1 MLHSAI
7 QLDRP
12 EGLSEVPLALAVVI
26 PTFNETANVRALLD
40 RLSIALAGI
49 SWEAIFVDDNSP
61 DGTAE
66 SIRAIGQYSSR
77 VRVLLRIGRR
87 GLSSAVIEGMLATSA
102 PVIAVMDADL
112 QHDETILPQLYRAVA
127 EEGKD
132 LAVGTRYAEG
142 GGVGD
147 WNARR
152 HAASRI
158 ATKISHLMTG
168 VELSDP
174 MSGFFAISREA
185 LMEALPRVS
194 GVGFKILLDI
204 AASPPR
210 AFSVAEIPY
219 RFATREAGDS
229 KMGPLVVAE
238 YLGLLV
244 EKKSGGVLTPRLM
257 SFLSVG
263 AAGVGVHLGVL
274 GTALALGIWFEYSQT
289 IAVLCAMTFNF
300 FLNNIFT
307 YRDRRLTGWKIVPG
321 LISFYAICAMGA
333 AANIGVGTWVNDNDG
348 RWWLAGV
355 AGAAVGAIWNFAM
368 SSVLT
373 WRK

>member
-7 QLDRP
+7 QLDQVADAT
-12 EGLSEVPLALAVVI
+12 EAPLALAVVI
-26 PTFNETANVRALLD
+26 PTFNETENVRTLLE
-40 RLSIALAGI
+40 RLSLSLAGI

-66 SIRAIGQYSSR
+66 AIRAIGLHSSR
-77 VRVLLRIGRR
+77 VRVLQRIGRR

-102 PVIAVMDADL
+102 PVIAVIDADL

-127 EEGKD
+127 EDGND

-142 GGVGD
+142 GGVGE
-147 WNARR
+147 WNAQR
-152 HAASRI
+152 HAASRL

-174 MSGFFAISREA
+174 MSGFFAISRPA

-219 RFATREAGDS
+219 RFGTREAGDS
-229 KMGPLVVAE
+229 KMGPLVAAE

-257 SFLSVG
+257 SFLTVG
-263 AAGVGVHLGVL
+263 AIGVAVHLAIL
-274 GTALALGIWFEYSQT
+274 GSCLAAGIWFEYSQT
-289 IAVLCAMTFNF
+289 IAVICAMTFNF
-300 FLNNIFT
+300 FLNNVFT
-307 YRDRRLTGWKIVPG
+307 YRDRRLVGWKIVPG
-321 LISFYAICAMGA
+321 LLSFYAICAMGA
-333 AANIGVGTWVNDNDG
+333 AANIGVGTWVNDSDG
-348 RWWLAGV
+348 RWWIAGV
-355 AGAAVGAIWNFAM
+355 AGAAVGAIWNFAV

>member
-7 QLDRP
+7 QLDQVADAT
-12 EGLSEVPLALAVVI
+12 EAPLALAVVI
-26 PTFNETANVRALLD
+26 PTFNETANVRTLLE
-40 RLSIALAGI
+40 RLSLALAGI

-66 SIRAIGQYSSR
+66 AIRAIGLHSSR
-77 VRVLLRIGRR
+77 VRVLQRIGRR

-102 PVIAVMDADL
+102 PVIAVIDADL

-142 GGVGD
+142 GGVGE
-147 WNARR
+147 WNAQR

-158 ATKISHLMTG
+158 ATRISHLMTG

-174 MSGFFAISREA
+174 MSGFFAISRSA

-210 AFSVAEIPY
+210 PFTVAEIPY
-219 RFATREAGDS
+219 RFGTREAGDS
-229 KMGPLVVAE
+229 KMGALVAAE

-263 AAGVGVHLGVL
+263 AAGVAVHLAIL
-274 GTALALGIWFEYSQT
+274 GSCLAIGIWFEYSQT
-289 IAVLCAMTFNF
+289 IAVICAMTFNF

-307 YRDRRLTGWKIVPG
+307 YRDRRLVGWKIVPG
-321 LISFYAICAMGA
+321 LLSFYAICAMGA
-333 AANIGVGTWVNDNDG
+333 AANIGVGTWVNDSDG
-348 RWWLAGV
+348 RWWIAGV
-355 AGAAVGAIWNFAM
+355 AGAAVGAIWNFAV